1 MINVL
6 IVDDSALVRNN
17 LKRQIEELG
26 HKVVALAKSGKE
38 AIVIYEKLKP
48 DLVTMDITMPMMSGV
63 SALKKIKEIDKD
75 AKVIMITSHG
85 EEDLVM
91 ESIKSGANGYVLKPI
106 THAKLN
112 KAIERNFPAWETEE
126 V

>member
-1 MINVL
+1 MINVMV
-6 IVDDSALVRNN
+6 VDDSALVRNN

-26 HKVVALAKSGKE
+26 HKVIALAKSGKE
-38 AIVIYEKLKP
+38 AILLYEKLKP

-63 SALKKIKEIDKD
+63 AALKKIKEINKD
-75 AKVIMITSHG
+75 AKVVMITSHG

-91 ESIKSGANGYVLKPI
+91 ESIKSGATGYVLKPI